1 MRLKFKNVSTTNI
14 VKYFIYRDYERKRI
28 IREKCRSRNGGGE
41 NEVVTRTSLREF
53 TDEEIAQELCAR
65 GYAGELVMK
74 KVLSM

>member
-1 MRLKFKNVSTTNI
+1 MNEKESLEKNAAS
-14 VKYFIYRDYERKRI
+14 EM
-28 IREKCRSRNGGGE
+28 GGGE

-53 TDEEIAQELCAR
+53 TDEEIAQELRAR